1 MSMTIIPEPA
11 RPKTEVAVFRALE
24 AALAYAIADEKA
36 LIAARDTWD
45 RLAGKIH
52 DDEPLYE
59 ERAAAFLEWYA
70 LDHEAGD
77 QPPPVERLIL
87 ERSARAPAPAMPA
100 TETPPAAT
108 SIDPDFEI
116 ASLTALAASHRSL
129 FRVREITSDVLL
141 LDDLWGGATF
151 RARERR
157 QLAGVGKGEIFDAR
171 LVADVERPPELLLTR
186 IVCVH
191 PREAEDAIRA
201 HVAHAKE
208 AGDDR
213 DALLFMLLRLRV
225 QCERYRHVAPLRIYT
240 AGERARKH

>member
-1 MSMTIIPEPA
+1 MTAIPTPA

-24 AALAYAIADEKA
+24 AALAKAVADEPA
-36 LIAARDTWD
+36 LIIARDAWD
-45 RLAGKIH
+45 RLAGKVH

-59 ERAAAFLEWYA
+59 ERAAAFLEWYT
-70 LDHEAGD
+70 LDHKNGE
-77 QPPPVERLIL
+77 QPSAVERLIA
-87 ERSARAPAPAMPA
+87 ERTEAQAASA
-100 TETPPAAT
+100 TEVAQ
-108 SIDPDFEI
+108 EI
-116 ASLTALAASHRSL
+116 AALTALAASHRSL
-129 FRVREITSDVLL
+129 FRVREIHGDVLL

-151 RARERR
+151 RVKEKR

-171 LVADVERPPELLLTR
+171 VVADIENPPELLLTP

-191 PREAEDAIRA
+191 PREAEEAIRA
-201 HVAHAKE
+201 HVARAKE
-208 AGDDR
+208 AGDDC